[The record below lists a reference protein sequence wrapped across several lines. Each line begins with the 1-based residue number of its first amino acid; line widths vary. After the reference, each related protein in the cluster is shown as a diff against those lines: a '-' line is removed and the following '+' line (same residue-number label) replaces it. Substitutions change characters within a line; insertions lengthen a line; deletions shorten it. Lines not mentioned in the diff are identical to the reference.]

1 MLATL
6 RDLPDGAI
14 GLMAAGTLHFALCY
28 VVLAPR
34 AMEAHF
40 EKAITPQCIAMLSA
54 EQDAAISRA
63 QRDDAERRNRAQGEL
78 SRLDQQIMA
87 VEQMYQLNQKSG
99 FASLMGAM
107 GIPAP
112 ALGANQL
119 SMLKQKSNNLRE
131 ALNRAPDFSHLRANA
146 SDLARTCSCAAMQA
160 AAGKRTSYAI
170 SLASFRL
177 IEPSEISQ
185 TTQGA
190 LRIAQG
196 SACGAPAWRQS

>member
-1 MLATL
+1 MFATL

-28 VVLAPR
+28 GVLAPR

-40 EKAITPQCIAMLSA
+40 EKAVTPQCTAMLSA

-63 QRDDAERRNRAQGEL
+63 QRDHAEKRNRALGEL
-78 SRLDQQIMA
+78 SRIDQQIA
-87 VEQMYQLNQKSG
+87 AREQLHRLNDKSG
-99 FASLMGAM
+99 LTGLMSAMGFPATAIGTGDLPALKQQASL
-107 GIPAP
+107 
-112 ALGANQL
+112 
-119 SMLKQKSNNLRE
+119 LRD
-131 ALNRAPDFSHLRANA
+131 ALNRAPDFSHLRADTSA
-146 SDLARTCSCAAMQA
+146 LARTCSCAAMQA

-185 TTQGA
+185 TSQGA